1 MSNEQ
6 RLKLAATINKQLDY
20 LKQEIEAT
28 KKSLEP
34 VATQCSKSDPQRA
47 EQMQNQEIIYKNFA
61 FAQRR
66 YNSLLETKKCLNDED
81 FGLCIVCD
89 EAIAFERL
97 LLIPETKQC
106 ITCAKENSL

>member
-1 MSNEQ
+1 MTKEE
-6 RLKLAATINKQLDY
+6 RLQLAVEIDKQLDY
-20 LKQEIEAT
+20 LAHEIEVT
-28 KKSLEP
+28 QESLKP

-66 YNSLLETKKCLNDED
+66 YNSLLEAKRSLDDKA
-81 FGLCIVCD
+81 FGLCEVCD
-89 EAIAFERL
+89 DAIAFERL

>member
-6 RLKLAATINKQLDY
+6 LLKLATTIDKQLEY
-20 LKQEIEAT
+20 LSQEIEAT
-28 KKSLEP
+28 KESLKP

-61 FAQRR
+61 LAQRR
-66 YNSLLETKKCLNDED
+66 YNNLLEAKKHLNDEN
-81 FGLCIVCD
+81 FGQCEVCD
-89 EAIAFERL
+89 EAVAFERL

-106 ITCAKENSL
+106 ITCAKENVL